1 MDTEFSEFLNA
12 LTQFSENSTYDA
24 FLPHAQQKLQLKQLN
39 TEQFNR
45 ILAAYTVDPDNTSTE
60 FYKSFL
66 TIIHENNLTP
76 DIDLKA
82 LSMLDIGYLIL
93 RTKQASVSDIYTLY
107 FTAEELEA
115 HELKNN
121 KVEVSFTEHFEKN
134 CKNLLP
140 LPPLSVNSGE
150 INVLCFIPTIFT
162 EVLLEE
168 YFQALED
175 TQSPEKTVENFF
187 LKEITKYIQEISFK
201 DKRITTNK
209 LVIEERLQLIKQIP
223 SSVINDVIK
232 SIEKI
237 KQPLNSLTT
246 VYINKNG
253 VCDKEHATL
262 SKELPLTGALF
273 NF

>member
-12 LTQFSENSTYDA
+12 LTQFSENSTYNV
-24 FLPHAQQKLQLKQLN
+24 FLPHAQQTLQLKQLN
-39 TEQFNR
+39 TEQFNK
-45 ILAAYTVDPDNTSTE
+45 ILAAYTVDASNTSAE

-82 LSMLDIGYLIL
+82 LSMFDIGYLVL
-93 RTKQASVSDIYTLY
+93 KTKQVSVSDTYTFY
-107 FTAEELEA
+107 FTAEEIETY
-115 HELKNN
+115 ELKAN

-140 LPPLSVNSGE
+140 LPPLSVNNGE
-150 INVLCFIPTIFT
+150 INVLCSIPTIFT

-168 YFQALED
+168 YFQALEN

-201 DKRITTNK
+201 DKRISTNK
-209 LVIEERLQLIKQIP
+209 LVVEERLQLIKQIP

-237 KQPLNSLTT
+237 KQPLSSLTT
-246 VYINKNG
+246 VFINNDG
-253 VCDKEHATL
+253 VCDEEHAVL